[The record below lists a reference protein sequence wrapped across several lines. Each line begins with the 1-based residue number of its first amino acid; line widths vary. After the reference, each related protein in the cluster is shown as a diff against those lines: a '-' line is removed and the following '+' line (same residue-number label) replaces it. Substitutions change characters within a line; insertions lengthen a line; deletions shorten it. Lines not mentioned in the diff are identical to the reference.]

1 MDRSK
6 MISQLEDPSEVF
18 DFLVIGGGELL
29 TKGAGIPQDELKS
42 RIIHSTDKDLRY
54 YMIQYIKEKGVL
66 SPQPLNQWQM
76 IPQDWT
82 RPAAE
87 RDCKFLFGE

>member
-1 MDRSK
+1 
-6 MISQLEDPSEVF
+6 
-18 DFLVIGGGELL
+18 
-29 TKGAGIPQDELKS
+29 
-42 RIIHSTDKDLRY
+42 
-54 YMIQYIKEKGVL
+54 MIQYIKEKGVL

-87 RDCKFLFGE
+87 RDLSFFSGNEFPSLKCLVCDSISMGNGGKVNGIEVLSQ